1 MFKDRLKKIFNPKSL
16 VGLVLI
22 LLVILAVPQTARAAS
37 VESVVLQIIGH
48 VIAFFVSVL
57 GQLLAVV
64 INVLVEVAQ
73 YNGFISAPPVN
84 VGWTIVRDLCNMFF
98 VLILLIIA
106 FATILHLPDYGIKQ
120 LLKRVIIF
128 AILINFSKMICGLV
142 VDFAQ
147 VVMLTFVNGFKDI
160 GGGNM
165 ITLLGMNQLLALDQG
180 SISDPAKKADFWNVV
195 GSYFLA
201 WIYVIIML
209 VVMVALLG
217 TLIFRIVMIWI
228 YVILSPLAY
237 LGAVVPATKNIW
249 STWWKQ
255 FGQNVITGPL
265 LAFFIWLSLA
275 TLGQFTDSDNNAF
288 LTDNGFNVPDAGSAP
303 EVGSTPVGTSAHMM
317 RLGVSLAL
325 LIGGLMVSK
334 SFGGAIGGAAAAS
347 ASKMLSGGAGWM
359 KKKSLG
365 LAKRGAVATVKGT
378 GRAAWAT
385 TKAGGRVGLGLAKTV
400 DYKAAQG
407 LHAVGRGLGLAQGEY
422 KGGTGWGTRG
432 AEGAKNIFNKATKL
446 KSERAARNMKS
457 AAATTAGYHYDE
469 HGVKYSYDSN
479 RKAFVS
485 PDGKASN
492 VKPINPN
499 SVVQKFIQ
507 FMHGSATGIAKD
519 AAQVEKSKK
528 ELEELAKPYKDRSSE
543 EIHSL
548 MQATTDKQKLKG
560 MQFALADKSDY
571 KNLKDTNGQDTFAQ
585 DTFNKGKELFAS
597 DPTQLKTFMES
608 AQKKQAI
615 LAFDLS
621 NKDQKE
627 ALEQAIKKNKIKLED
642 QTFAGLELDPNKNV
656 NAAADKNKLADFT
669 EAFRTALHKERWSS
683 TINKIDK
690 DGDPKAAD
698 QLSQALEELAH
709 RKDEDRDHASGN
721 LLDAETRL
729 GVATR
734 NFQANP
740 TPTNANMVTTFAAE
754 RDAFTKERD
763 DHAKDLTNLRADS
776 LTLDL
781 KGDAIKAFSNRQGQ
795 YDKDDFEKYASKA
808 SAKQLGSINS
818 DSLAG
823 NPQALEALANVV
835 SHERLKTL
843 ERSGNNSDL
852 AKVIAAEK
860 LKNYDPDSEKIVNIY
875 NDLDANLGEA
885 TINKTIKKILEKA
898 GTAGAIKLGSASA
911 SNLNDN
917 TLNGLKNLS
926 RNAGV
931 APSQADLE
939 NYLRT
944 LGKI

>member
-1 MFKDRLKKIFNPKSL
+1 MFKDRLKKIFKPKSL
-16 VGLVLI
+16 VALSLVF
-22 LLVILAVPQTARAAS
+22 LVILVAPQTARAS
-37 VESVVLQIIGH
+37 VEGVVLQIIGY
-48 VIAFFVSVL
+48 VISFFVSVL
-57 GQLLAVV
+57 ASLLTVV
-64 INVLVEVAQ
+64 INVLVEIAQ
-73 YNGFISAPPVN
+73 YNGFITAPPVTL
-84 VGWTIVRDLCNMFF
+84 GWTIVRDLCNMFF

-120 LLKRVIIF
+120 LLKRVVIF
-128 AILINFSKMICGLV
+128 AILINFSKMICGLMI
-142 VDFAQ
+142 DFAQ

-165 ITLLGMNQLLALDQG
+165 STLLGLEDLLSMSKDKIGEQVEAT
-180 SISDPAKKADFWNVV
+180 FWNVV

-237 LGAVVPATKNIW
+237 LGAVAPATKNIW

-255 FGQNVITGPL
+255 FSQNVITGPL

-275 TLGQFTDSDNNAF
+275 TLGQFTNNETF
-288 LTDNGFNVPDAGSAP
+288 LTENGFNVPDAANAP
-303 EVGSTPVGTSAHMM
+303 TPVGVTKVGTSAHMM

-325 LIGGLMVSK
+325 LIGGLMVAK
-334 SFGGAIGGAAAAS
+334 SFGQAAGGIAGGAM
-347 ASKMLSGGAGWM
+347 SKIQGGAGWI
-359 KKKSLG
+359 KKKSFG
-365 LAKRGAVATVKGT
+365 LAKRGAVATAKGA
-378 GRAAWAT
+378 GRATWAT

-422 KGGTGWGTRG
+422 KGGAGWGTRG

-446 KSERAARNMKS
+446 KSRMATRNMQK
-457 AAATTAGYHYDE
+457 AAAANAGYHKENGITYE
-469 HGVKYSYDSN
+469 VQ
-479 RKAFVS
+479 
-485 PDGKASN
+485 PDGSLVSKNGERLGWKAP
-492 VKPINPN
+492 KKN
-499 SVVQKFIQ
+499 SFSHKFSE
-507 FMHGSATGIAKD
+507 FMHGSGTGTAKD
-519 AAQVEKSKK
+519 TAQVEKSKK

-548 MQATTDKQKLKG
+548 MQATTDEKKLKG
-560 MQFALADKSDY
+560 MHAALAEKGDY
-571 KNLKDTNGQDTFAQ
+571 KNMKDTDAQ
-585 DTFNKGKELFAS
+585 STFNKGKELFAS
-597 DPTQLKTFMES
+597 DPTQLKSFMES
-608 AQKKQAI
+608 VQKKQAI

-627 ALEQAIKKNKIKLED
+627 ALEQLIKKNKIKLDE
-642 QTFAGLELDPNKNV
+642 QTFAGLDLTDKNV
-656 NAAADKNKLADFT
+656 NGAAGIAADKNKLADFA
-669 EAFRTALHKERWSS
+669 EVFRGALHKERWSS
-683 TINKIDK
+683 TVNKIDK

-740 TPTNANMVTTFAAE
+740 TPANANMVATFSAE

-795 YDKDDFEKYASKA
+795 YDKADFEKYASKA
-808 SAKQLGSINS
+808 SAKQLGAINS
-818 DSLAG
+818 DTLTD

-860 LKNYDPDSEKIVNIY
+860 LKNHDPDSAKIVNIY

-885 TINKTIKKILEKA
+885 TINKTIKSILEKA
-898 GTAGAIKLGSASA
+898 GTAGSVKLGSASRG
-911 SNLNDN
+911 NLDDN
-917 TLNGLKNLS
+917 TLNGLKNLAKNS
-926 RNAGV
+926 GAGT
-931 APSQADLE
+931 SKADLE